1 MNSKQPNANLP
12 SGAKAAAPRPWQRPA
27 IEWEEA
33 YEPVVFAA
41 SCTVQPLQCGAGA
54 RD

>member
-1 MNSKQPNANLP
+1 MKEKKTTA
-12 SGAKAAAPRPWQRPA
+12 WQKPA

-41 SCTVQPLQCGAGA
+41 SCTMQAFNCGAGA
-54 RD
+54 NG